1 MGEDDNKDDKDYKDD
16 KNDKNDDDDYKDD
29 DEADHLVRGAWS
41 QKDLLLLSKDRRTR
55 GGRS

>member
-1 MGEDDNKDDKDYKDD
+1 MEEDDDRDDKDDKDD
-16 KNDKNDDDDYKDD
+16 DDDDYKDD
-29 DEADHLVRGAWS
+29 DDADHLVRGAWS

>member
-1 MGEDDNKDDKDYKDD
+1 MEDDDDKDDKDDKD
-16 KNDKNDDDDYKDD
+16 DDDDYKEDD
-29 DEADHLVRGAWS
+29 DADHLVRGAWS